1 MRELSEVYLLEKLRD
16 LKDEIEERT
25 SGIKWAIILSVFN
38 LALNFASVV
47 ILWMI
52 YSVLASHGAHAV
64 VGAASSGT
72 QQIAVIGGV
81 IANGTS

>member
-1 MRELSEVYLLEKLRD
+1 MSEVYLLEKLRD
-16 LKDEIEERT
+16 LEESVKERT
-25 SGIKWAIILSVFN
+25 SGIKWAIALSVMN
-38 LALNFASVV
+38 LVLNGATVI

-52 YSVLASHGAHAV
+52 YSVLASHGAHAI
-64 VGAASSGT
+64 GAAASSGT